1 MAEDKKGFMSQITPG
16 NLITI
21 GIVVVGAITA
31 WAKIQVHL
39 QDDALHVNE
48 GEVVLTKEEYNN
60 LLRMATIVQSESPII
75 KENENRITELE
86 KGDAVH
92 FSEYQTLFQEHD
104 DLEGKVSRIYKE
116 LKDDIRLLDD

>member
-1 MAEDKKGFMSQITPG
+1 MSQITPG